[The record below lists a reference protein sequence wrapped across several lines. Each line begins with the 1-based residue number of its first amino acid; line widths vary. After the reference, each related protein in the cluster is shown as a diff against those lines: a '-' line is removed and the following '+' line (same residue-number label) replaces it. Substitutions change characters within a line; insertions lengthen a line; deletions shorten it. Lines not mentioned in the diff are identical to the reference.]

1 MTNILEKEFKKG
13 NSYISIY
20 TRNSVDGPSDYYRV
34 IQYTSQLNR
43 KFVIHDAL
51 SRKLFQL
58 NLNLKASLLKK
69 LVQVWL
75 YVVICIRR
83 TGSIVYDLI
92 YKPEIIIVQREIFP
106 RWIPCIFS
114 VLEELLF
121 RGKKIIWDFDDE
133 ISAAGEISK
142 REKQILEINSSNIIV
157 TSGYLKKTIS
167 YNQRYKVD
175 LLPTTDHIM
184 DDVPFDLINQKRLRQ
199 YKSVVRIVW
208 VGTSS
213 NLYNINRVIDYIDQ
227 AAKVIFDKQRKQLI
241 LTVVSNIPYKKD
253 TKYLKI
259 CNREWSRENAADAML
274 EAHIGIMPLVSNR
287 ITLGKGGFKLIQYL
301 SAGLPIIGSDVGYN
315 RKIINS
321 KNGFILSDDMTAWVK
336 AIVQLS
342 SDEKRW
348 LEYSKDSL
356 EAYNR
361 DFNYEQNLLYWK
373 NLLRLK

>member
-274 EAHIGIMPLVSNR
+274 EAHIGIMPLV
-287 ITLGKGGFKLIQYL
+287 
-301 SAGLPIIGSDVGYN
+301 
-315 RKIINS
+315 
-321 KNGFILSDDMTAWVK
+321 
-336 AIVQLS
+336 
-342 SDEKRW
+342 
-348 LEYSKDSL
+348 
-356 EAYNR
+356 
-361 DFNYEQNLLYWK
+361 
-373 NLLRLK
+373 